1 LTDVVPILERKRR
14 LTQWDIKPAG
24 YENITAEQAKM
35 SGMYP
40 LPGAPQAQRQP
51 MDPQRLQA
59 FMNQPGNQASQTALK
74 PNTARQ
80 SKRLLIYNISEA
92 LTDSGI
98 VDFFNLQLN
107 GLNVTRNNDPCV
119 SAHISKD
126 RSFALLEFKTPEDAT
141 TAMTL
146 INGVNVDASTATSN
160 GHSNGTS
167 AGLRIERPKD
177 YIVPTVT
184 ADGDSDTG
192 AISNVVPDTQNK
204 LTVANL
210 PVNLDEAQIVELLQS
225 FGALKSFTLVSYT
238 GEDVSRGV
246 AFLEYKDSA
255 HTEVAIEGLN
265 GMDLGSMP
273 LKISRACIGTQQVG
287 GEMSVN
293 AMSMMAGT
301 KANEFSNGRVLCLM
315 NMITP
320 AELMDAEEADGMLFI
335 PLLLVTKFRASLTH
349 RLPEILEDIT
359 EECAKFGTLLDTKMP
374 RPVGGA
380 RQGNGVGKIYLK
392 YESPDSAAKAL
403 AALAGRNF
411 SGRTVVVT
419 YFSEEYFDLSA
430 W

>member
-1 LTDVVPILERKRR
+1 LTDVVSILERKRR

-80 SKRLLIYNISEA
+80 SKRLMVYNISEA

-177 YIVPTVT
+177 YIVPTVA
-184 ADGDSDTG
+184 ADVDSDNG
-192 AISNVVPDTQNK
+192 VLSNVVPDTQNK

-210 PVNLDEAQIVELLQS
+210 PVNLDEAQILELLQS
-225 FGALKSFTLVSYT
+225 FGALKSFILVSYT
-238 GEDVSRGV
+238 GEEVSRGV
-246 AFLEYKDSA
+246 VFLEYKDSA
-255 HTEVAIEGLN
+255 HTEVAVEALN

-320 AELMDAEEADGMLFI
+320 AELMDGEEADGMCFLTACLETASI
-335 PLLLVTKFRASLTH
+335 TNQIDIQKSSKTSPKSVPSSVHCSTLRCPGLWAELARAVVLVRST
-349 RLPEILEDIT
+349 
-359 EECAKFGTLLDTKMP
+359 
-374 RPVGGA
+374 
-380 RQGNGVGKIYLK
+380 
-392 YESPDSAAKAL
+392 
-403 AALAGRNF
+403 
-411 SGRTVVVT
+411 
-419 YFSEEYFDLSA
+419 
-430 W
+430 

>member
-1 LTDVVPILERKRR
+1 
-14 LTQWDIKPAG
+14 
-24 YENITAEQAKM
+24 
-35 SGMYP
+35 
-40 LPGAPQAQRQP
+40 

-59 FMNQPGNQASQTALK
+59 FMSQPGNQASQTALK

-80 SKRLLIYNISEA
+80 SKRLMVYNISET

-119 SAHISKD
+119 SAHLSKD

-146 INGVNVDASTATSN
+146 MNGVNLDASTATSN

-177 YIVPTVT
+177 YIVPSV
-184 ADGDSDTG
+184 APDVDGDNG
-192 AISNVVPDTQNK
+192 ALSNVVPDTHNK

-210 PVNLDEAQIVELLQS
+210 PVNLDEAQILELLQS
-225 FGALKSFTLVSYT
+225 FGPLKSFILVSYA
-238 GEDVSRGV
+238 GEDVSRGI

-255 HTEVAIEGLN
+255 HTEVAIEALN

-293 AMSMMAGT
+293 AISMMAGT
-301 KANEFSNGRVLCLM
+301 KASEFSNGRVLCLM

-320 AELMDAEEADGMLFI
+320 AELMDPEEADGMSFI
-335 PLLLVTKFRASLTH
+335 LSLPALKHRVSLTMLKCRNSRRHH
-349 RLPEILEDIT
+349 RRMCQIRCI
-359 EECAKFGTLLDTKMP
+359 A
-374 RPVGGA
+374 
-380 RQGNGVGKIYLK
+380 
-392 YESPDSAAKAL
+392 
-403 AALAGRNF
+403 
-411 SGRTVVVT
+411 
-419 YFSEEYFDLSA
+419 
-430 W
+430 